1 MARLI
6 SKYMYTQ
13 GQPKQIMAVQ
23 PQAQITAYPEIQF
36 LTLEPRFVR
45 KGCRGGCKI
54 AILRQFLT
62 LEPQRERERGSADSN
77 IRVVRH
83 LVQEKKAARQA
94 RIFVACSTG
103 KHGSV
108 FLRQS
113 P

>member
-45 KGCRGGCKI
+45 KGRRGGCKI

-62 LEPQRERERGSADSN
+62 LEPQRERERERE
-77 IRVVRH
+77 RV
-83 LVQEKKAARQA
+83 
-94 RIFVACSTG
+94 C
-103 KHGSV
+103 
-108 FLRQS
+108 
-113 P
+113 